1 MARGI
6 AGYGRYE
13 DDLAHVGCPWSRS
26 SEAPCA
32 ARDGRLA
39 ITGSPRAACVG
50 CGNYVLF
57 LIGDLADDYPPAG
70 AERPAD
76 EAQAAD
82 WFRDLVLQATAPLA
96 ERETGDRP
104 EPPAG

>member
-6 AGYGRYE
+6 GGYGRYE

-26 SEAPCA
+26 SETPCA

-39 ITGSPRAACVG
+39 ISRSPRAVCAG
-50 CGNYVLF
+50 CNNYVLY
-57 LIGDLADDYPPAG
+57 LIADLADDYPPAG
-70 AERPAD
+70 ATRPDD

-96 ERETGDRP
+96 EGKGSDRP
-104 EPPAG
+104 GPPPG